1 MLWEEELLAGAEWI
15 LGLSEA
21 TEAGGVILGGVLRM
35 EEGGGADALEGR
47 VEEVE
52 RLLEECVPASGKT
65 GSGRGRVQ

>member
-1 MLWEEELLAGAEWI
+1 MLWEEKLLDGAEWI

-52 RLLEECVPASGKT
+52 RLLE
-65 GSGRGRVQ
+65 